1 MFSIIFNRFFPV
13 VLMEKFWGFSLGNFH
28 RLFKRFT
35 FVNELINISEIRA
48 NISQPRKNFKKEE
61 LEELASSIKS
71 QGVLQPILVRATD
84 NNQYEII
91 AGERRWRAAQIAG
104 IHEIPTIIKETTRSR
119 NK

>member
-1 MFSIIFNRFFPV
+1 MNAENKLGRGLESLLSTNFSKD
-13 VLMEKFWGFSLGNFH
+13 EKSY
-28 RLFKRFT
+28 K
-35 FVNELINISEIRA
+35 LINISEIRA

-91 AGERRWRAAQIAG
+91 AGERRWSNRLKLRKALKKL
-104 IHEIPTIIKETTRSR
+104 EEEMPSL
-119 NK
+119 